1 MSEVSIC
8 IKGTLDIKQY
18 PINEVTVEALEI
30 DFNVSPIEFLES
42 AKNEIEVPEDG
53 VFKNL
58 RVGEMYFIIRDE
70 ERDDIE
76 FIRDEEPMQEDNT
89 FQTEQDQY
97 SDIEFIQTGDNMDED
112 VDKDIEEII
121 EKTKNTEL
129 APSQKKT
136 TFENPENIAFIQTQ
150 IAELPDIIMKIY
162 SSDIKECLDS
172 TTKIRRMLSMETNPP
187 IQAIIESG
195 VVSRLVEFLSL
206 DDHPDI
212 QFEAAWALT
221 NVASGNSE
229 QTRIVIESGAV
240 PYFIKLLKSPDAN
253 VREQSIWALG
263 NIAGDSSE
271 HRDYILNFDL
281 VENITGFF
289 NNQQSLSLLRNAVWA
304 ISNFCRGKP
313 KPKFERISKFIPI
326 LAAMLH
332 STDTEILT
340 DSCWGLSYLTDGNNR
355 QIQAVIDA
363 DVVPKLVNLV
373 NSPQD
378 TISTPALRTL
388 GNIVSGDDSQ
398 TQLVLENGFL
408 NAIPQL
414 LRKRK
419 QIRKEACWNVSNITA
434 GTPAQIQMVIDA
446 NIIPIIVEI
455 LATDEKLIRQ
465 EAAWVICNGIA
476 GGTSNQIL

>member
-212 QFEAAWALT
+212 QVF
-221 NVASGNSE
+221 
-229 QTRIVIESGAV
+229 
-240 PYFIKLLKSPDAN
+240 Y
-253 VREQSIWALG
+253 
-263 NIAGDSSE
+263 
-271 HRDYILNFDL
+271 LN
-281 VENITGFF
+281 
-289 NNQQSLSLLRNAVWA
+289 
-304 ISNFCRGKP
+304 
-313 KPKFERISKFIPI
+313 
-326 LAAMLH
+326 
-332 STDTEILT
+332 
-340 DSCWGLSYLTDGNNR
+340 
-355 QIQAVIDA
+355 
-363 DVVPKLVNLV
+363 
-373 NSPQD
+373 
-378 TISTPALRTL
+378 
-388 GNIVSGDDSQ
+388 
-398 TQLVLENGFL
+398 
-408 NAIPQL
+408 
-414 LRKRK
+414 
-419 QIRKEACWNVSNITA
+419 
-434 GTPAQIQMVIDA
+434 
-446 NIIPIIVEI
+446 
-455 LATDEKLIRQ
+455 
-465 EAAWVICNGIA
+465 
-476 GGTSNQIL
+476 